1 MSLDDLALFVTVA
14 EAGGFTA
21 AARRLD
27 MPLATVSRR
36 VAALEQA
43 LQTPLLVRTTRR
55 VRLTEAGQALLD
67 RAQDAVA
74 VLRQAEEAVTTRA
87 ARPAG
92 RLRVTA
98 PVAFAQATLH
108 RWATAFLVAYP
119 DVRLELVLMNRYV
132 DLIQEGMDLGMR
144 LGPLEES
151 SLIARYLYRV
161 DYALVAA
168 PSVLAAHGPP
178 AHPDA
183 LRALPAI
190 ATGDSGGPARWRLAG
205 PDGELEVR
213 VAPRVCVNDLP
224 TAVEMGV
231 GGMGVLLAPRYMVLP
246 HIEAGRLVALLP
258 AWMPAPRPLYAV
270 WPASR
275 QVLPALRAFVDF
287 IADRAAAEELAP
299 DVGR

>member
-1 MSLDDLALFVTVA
+1 MSFDDLALFVTVA

-27 MPLATVSRR
+27 VPLATVSRR

-43 LQTPLLVRTTRR
+43 LQAPLLVRTTRR
-55 VRLTEAGQALLD
+55 VRLTEAGQALFE
-67 RAQDAVA
+67 RARDAVA

-98 PVAFAQATLH
+98 PVAFAQATLC
-108 RWATAFLVAYP
+108 RWAVAFLDVYP

-132 DLIQEGMDLGMR
+132 DMIQEGMDLAIR

-151 SLIARYLYRV
+151 SLMARYLYRV

-168 PSVLAAHGPP
+168 PAVLAAHGTP

-183 LRALPAI
+183 LRGLPAI
-190 ATGDSGGPARWRLAG
+190 STGDSGGPARWRLAG
-205 PDGELEVR
+205 PNGDLEVR
-213 VAPRVCVNDLP
+213 VEPRVCVNDLP

-231 GGMGVLLAPRYMVLP
+231 GGVGVLLAPRYMVLP
-246 HIEAGRLVALLP
+246 HVTAGRLVSLLP
-258 AWMPAPRPLYAV
+258 AWMPTPRPLYAV

-287 IADRAAAEELAP
+287 IAGCAAAEELA
-299 DVGR
+299 V